1 MGRSGPQF
9 SPIITILVL
18 TIGLLT
24 AFPAIYYLD
33 TRRDDT
39 SGPTLTSCLL
49 LILSAGFAVLI
60 GGVQFIL
67 TEYLADRAYTDV
79 PQIALATS
87 LTGFVIITAT
97 LVLKQG
103 ARIDFAPNLEQKV
116 AGLNL
121 TLYAVLW
128 LMSAKAILYSNVS
141 DLFGKS
147 DELYGMRFSPNRI
160 NWAADLSVFALLS
173 IALLVCCIWYRKTKA
188 PAEEP
193 ATTTDAS
200 PAATVAATEV

>member
-9 SPIITILVL
+9 NPIITMVVL
-18 TIGLLT
+18 TLGLLA
-24 AFPAIYYLD
+24 AFPAIYYFD

-49 LILSAGFAVLI
+49 LILSAGGAVLI

-79 PQIALATS
+79 PQLALATS

-103 ARIDFAPNLEQKV
+103 AKIEFAPNLEQKV
-116 AGLNL
+116 AGVNL

-128 LMSAKAILYSNVS
+128 LMSAKAILYTNVPH
-141 DLFGKS
+141 LFGNS
-147 DELYGMRFSPNRI
+147 DELYGMRFNRIRI

-173 IALLVCCIWYRKTKA
+173 IAIVICCIWYRKTNT
-188 PAEEP
+188 PAEDP

-200 PAATVAATEV
+200 PATTVAGAEV

>member
-9 SPIITILVL
+9 NPIITILVL
-18 TIGLLT
+18 TIGLLA
-24 AFPAIYYLD
+24 AFPAIYYFD

-49 LILSAGFAVLI
+49 LILSAGVAVLI

-79 PQIALATS
+79 PQLALATS

-103 ARIDFAPNLEQKV
+103 AKIEFAPNLEQKV

-128 LMSAKAILYSNVS
+128 LMSAKAILYNNVLDSLS
-141 DLFGKS
+141 DS
-147 DELYGMRFSPNRI
+147 DYGYGGEFYGNRI
-160 NWAADLSVFALLS
+160 NWAADLSVFTLLS
-173 IALLVCCIWYRKTKA
+173 LAIAICCIWYRKTSP
-188 PAEEP
+188 PAEELQP
-193 ATTTDAS
+193 TPTDETPTANAS
-200 PAATVAATEV
+200 GAV